1 MAAGYFP
8 GKFSPLPAHA
18 RNAHHDLAPS
28 NRKEPAMSTDHSL
41 EKSFHRCLWRKI
53 GRYTSRIGR
62 ALIQKALWLY
72 YAAQRPQTPIWAKTT
87 IYAALGY
94 FILPVDIIPDLIPGA
109 GYVDDL
115 GLLTGSVVT
124 VAAHINAEVR
134 EQASARLADWFGSE
148 SE

>member
-1 MAAGYFP
+1 MTWTCIP
-8 GKFSPLPAHA
+8 Q
-18 RNAHHDLAPS
+18 
-28 NRKEPAMSTDHSL
+28 ECVMSTAQSL
-41 EKSFHRCLWRKI
+41 ELCLWRKI
-53 GRYTSRIGR
+53 GRYASRIGR
-62 ALIQKALWLY
+62 TLIQKALWLY

-94 FILPVDIIPDLIPGA
+94 FILPLDMIPDLIPGA

-148 SE
+148 PQ